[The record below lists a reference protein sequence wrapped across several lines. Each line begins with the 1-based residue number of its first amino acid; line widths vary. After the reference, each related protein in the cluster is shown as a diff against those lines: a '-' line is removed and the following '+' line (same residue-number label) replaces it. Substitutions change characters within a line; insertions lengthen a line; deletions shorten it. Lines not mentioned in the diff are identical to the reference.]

1 MAGKESRTYHVN
13 AVVLRHLEYGEA
25 DRILTL
31 YTLERGKI
39 SAIAKGV
46 RKIRSHKA
54 GHLMPFS
61 QTELFLAK
69 GRNLA
74 VVSQAQA
81 LKTFENLRSD
91 LIRTAYAA
99 YVVELVDRFS
109 YDDSENRLLFN
120 LLTDTLERLDQC
132 QQPPTTVHY
141 YEMHLMDL
149 LGFRPELTRCV
160 GCGEQIRAV
169 DQYFSARLG
178 GALCPNCMG
187 KDPHAWHISMNA
199 LKYLRFF
206 QRSPWSK
213 VKERVIPEAI
223 EVEIKTL
230 LERYLTYLLEY
241 SLKTPPFLEAMK

>member
-1 MAGKESRTYHVN
+1 MESRTYHVN

-31 YTLERGKI
+31 YTLERGKM

-46 RKIRSHKA
+46 RKIKSHKA

-61 QTELFLAK
+61 QTALFLAK

-81 LKTFENLRSD
+81 IKTFENLRSD

-132 QQPPTTVHY
+132 KQPPTTVHY

-149 LGFRPELTRCV
+149 LGFRPELTRCM
-160 GCGEQIRAV
+160 GCGEQIQPV
-169 DQYFSARLG
+169 DQFFSASLG
-178 GALCPNCMG
+178 GALCPNCKG

-199 LKYLRFF
+199 LNYMRFF